1 MIAAVFTLLALAAI
15 GSSLMTVLSRRI
27 FYGALYLLVS
37 MLATA
42 GIFVLLGA
50 EFLAA
55 VQVLIYAGSVMV
67 LFVFVLMTVGFREES
82 RERRGPGWW
91 ATLLGLGGL
100 ILWQLIAAMRSLD
113 GGGECAGVLPA
124 SPGDAARAM
133 ADILFG
139 ERLVALEVV
148 SLLILAVMV
157 GIAALRREERR

>member
-1 MIAAVFTLLALAAI
+1 MIATVFTLLALAAI
-15 GSSLMTVLSRRI
+15 GSSLLTVLSRRI

-55 VQVLIYAGSVMV
+55 VQVLVYAGSVMV

-82 RERRGPGWW
+82 RERRGWGWW
-91 ATLLGLGGL
+91 GTLVVLGSAILGQLVGAVASMPGGDCSGL
-100 ILWQLIAAMRSLD
+100 LQTP
-113 GGGECAGVLPA
+113 AGDVT
-124 SPGDAARAM
+124 RAM
-133 ADILFG
+133 GDLLFG
-139 ERLVALEVV
+139 ERLVALEIV
-148 SLLILAVMV
+148 SLLILAVMI